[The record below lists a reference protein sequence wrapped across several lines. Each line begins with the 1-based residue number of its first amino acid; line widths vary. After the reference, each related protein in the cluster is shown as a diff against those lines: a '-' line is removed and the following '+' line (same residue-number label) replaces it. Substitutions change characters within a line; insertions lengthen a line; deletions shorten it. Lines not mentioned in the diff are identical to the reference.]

1 MKNFA
6 LLAASSA
13 VLLLSACAG
22 TPSAVSEPEMPAPV
36 QTANVLLVRS
46 QVLPIDPSIKLEQ
59 AFAEFGACPP
69 NTQQWAE
76 PDPNNVQFSCVYDD
90 GTIIQFDFTVT
101 AAKEV
106 KLRQFT
112 FTAMNDAEFAGV
124 SLRWPDAEDALK
136 NVYLNKPLF

>member
-22 TPSAVSEPEMPAPV
+22 TSPAVSEPEMPTPV

-59 AFAEFGACPP
+59 AFAEFGACSP
-69 NTQQWAE
+69 NSQQWAE
-76 PDPNNVQFSCVYDD
+76 TDSGNVQFSCTYDD

-101 AAKEV
+101 ASKQV

-112 FTAMNDAEFAGV
+112 FTSMNDAEFAGV
-124 SLRWPDAEDALK
+124 SLRGPDAEDALK
-136 NVYLNKPLF
+136 NVYHNQPLF